1 MDFYVYFTTIF
12 KNLFLGGSGRGVGFV
27 LLKVFGDIFLKKPII
42 WCDENYEGKQNFPY
56 YLLAY

>member
-1 MDFYVYFTTIF
+1 MHFTTIF
-12 KNLFLGGSGRGVGFV
+12 KNLFFGGSRRGGGFV

-42 WCDENYEGKQNFPY
+42 WSDKNYEGKQNFPY